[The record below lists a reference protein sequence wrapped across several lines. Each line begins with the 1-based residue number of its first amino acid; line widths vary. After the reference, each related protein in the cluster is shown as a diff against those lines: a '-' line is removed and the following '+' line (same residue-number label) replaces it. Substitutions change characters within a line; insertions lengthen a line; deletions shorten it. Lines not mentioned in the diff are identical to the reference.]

1 MSRDYFAILGLT
13 PGRYGPA
20 EITRRFGA
28 VRERLL
34 AELDNPATHN
44 ASRQQLDE
52 LHLAYAALR
61 DPRRQAEYLASRRKA
76 NVTRL
81 RWLITASLEDG
92 LLRHSRRVSILEEGR
107 KLGLSDFQTQLLIA
121 QVQFG
126 DKQINL
132 VRERASSGRS
142 TRGSRMS
149 ARLAAVG
156 ILALALFL
164 ALVRWLGA

>member
-13 PGRYGPA
+13 PGRHDPA
-20 EITRRFGA
+20 EITRRFRA
-28 VRERLL
+28 ARERLL
-34 AELDNPATHN
+34 AALDDPATHS
-44 ASRQQLDE
+44 ASRKQLDE

-61 DPRRQAEYLASRRKA
+61 DPQRQTEYLASRRKSD
-76 NVTRL
+76 VMRV

-92 LLRHSRRVSILEEGR
+92 LLRHSRRLSILEEAR
-107 KLGLSDFQTQLLIA
+107 KFGFSDFQTQLLIA

-126 DKQINL
+126 DNGISL
-132 VRERASSGRS
+132 VGERASSGGSKR
-142 TRGSRMS
+142 RSRMS
-149 ARLAAVG
+149 PRIAAAS

>member
-1 MSRDYFAILGLT
+1 MSRDYFDILGLT
-13 PGRYGPA
+13 PGRHDPA

-34 AELDNPATHN
+34 AALDDPATHS

-52 LHLAYAALR
+52 LHLAYKSLR
-61 DPRRQAEYLASRRKA
+61 DPRRQAEYLASRRKTG
-76 NVTRL
+76 VTRL

-92 LLRHSRRVSILEEGR
+92 LLRHSRRVGILEEGR
-107 KLGLSDFQTQLLIA
+107 KLGLSDFQSQLLIA

-126 DKQINL
+126 DKQISL
-132 VRERASSGRS
+132 VRERASPGRP

-149 ARLAAVG
+149 ARLAAAS